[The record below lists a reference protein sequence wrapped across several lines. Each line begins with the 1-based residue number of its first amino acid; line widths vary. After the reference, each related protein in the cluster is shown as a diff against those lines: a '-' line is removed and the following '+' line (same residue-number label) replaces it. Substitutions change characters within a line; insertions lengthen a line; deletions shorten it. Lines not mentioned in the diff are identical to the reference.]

1 MTAMF
6 CRLCGANLYPDG
18 KFCANCGQPVH
29 EASTTIRETDY
40 VDLSHYA
47 TKPAAQPVYHQQEY
61 QRQQQEYYQQE
72 YQQPQPAIAPPSTP
86 GPTFYPPAPAAPFSA
101 TPTLQQAPVPVYMG
115 DRKNPGVAAV
125 LSFFWAGLGQ
135 IYNGQLAKG
144 LGFIVLYIFCVL
156 LIFVG
161 IGLLLVPI
169 VWIIGMWDA
178 YNSAKQYNERQLQ
191 NERLYYDSLRR

>member
-1 MTAMF
+1 MTDAF
-6 CRLCGANLYPDG
+6 CRLCGANLISDS
-18 KFCANCGQPVH
+18 KFCAKCGQPVY
-29 EASTTIRETDY
+29 EAPTTIQETDY

-47 TKPAAQPVYHQQEY
+47 AKPAAQPVYQ
-61 QRQQQEYYQQE
+61 QQE
-72 YQQPQPAIAPPSTP
+72 YQQPQAATAQLSMPSP
-86 GPTFYPPAPAAPFSA
+86 EVYPPAATAPFSA
-101 TPTLQQAPVPVYMG
+101 TPTQQQAPVPVYMG

-144 LGFIVLYIFCVL
+144 LGFIVLYLFCVL
-156 LIFVG
+156 LIFVV
-161 IGLLLVPI
+161 IGLILVPI

-178 YNSAKQYNERQLQ
+178 YNTAKQYNEKQLQ